1 MTFPCLGSSNVLM
14 MSQDLSFLNRDPSK
28 IIMMDTVASHA
39 KLQPE
44 NAIIIPKWK
53 GDPKDRNLVSY
64 IPFLEFIGA
73 MVGPNGK
80 GERDTRDILQDYQ
93 GTHIPTE
100 FARRTAIAEARF
112 KEKLGEERS
121 KQPKRSV
128 GFLGSL
134 LGAKPQPAGIDGSFE
149 KSLAE
154 GLDQG
159 RSYQDLIR
167 ERGQKQYEMLERE
180 IKQNGEKW
188 LKEMADEEKKA
199 MDESMKSMK
208 GSITGFFPFS
218 GGSRGEKK

>member
-1 MTFPCLGSSNVLM
+1 M
-14 MSQDLSFLNRDPSK
+14 
-28 IIMMDTVASHA
+28 IDTVASHV

-53 GDPKDRNLVSY
+53 GDPKDKNLVSY

-80 GERDTRDILQDYQ
+80 GERDVRPILQDYQ

-100 FARRTAIAEARF
+100 FARRSAIADTQF
-112 KEKLGEERS
+112 KAKLNEERANR
-121 KQPKRSV
+121 PKRSV
-128 GFLGSL
+128 GFMGSL
-134 LGAKPQPAGIDGSFE
+134 LGAKPQAAGVDGSLE
-149 KSLAE
+149 PSLAE

-159 RSYQDLIR
+159 KSYQDIIR

-180 IKQNGEKW
+180 IQQNGDKW
-188 LKEMADEEKKA
+188 LKEMAEEEKRA

-208 GSITGFFPFS
+208 GSLTGYLPFP
-218 GGSRGEKK
+218 GGEKK

>member
-1 MTFPCLGSSNVLM
+1 MSHHTMVLM
-14 MSQDLSFLNRDPSK
+14 LMISQDLSFLNRDPSK

-53 GDPKDRNLVSY
+53 GDLNDRNLVSY

-80 GERDTRDILQDYQ
+80 GERDVRPILQDYQ

-100 FARRTAIAEARF
+100 FGRRSAIADAQF
-112 KEKLGEERS
+112 KSKLDTERA
-121 KQPKRSV
+121 KRPKRSV
-128 GFLGSL
+128 GFLASL
-134 LGAKPQPAGIDGSFE
+134 LGAKPQAAGVDGSLE
-149 KSLAE
+149 QTLAE

-159 RSYQDLIR
+159 KSYQDLIR
-167 ERGQKQYEMLERE
+167 ERGQKQYEMLDRE
-180 IKQNGEKW
+180 IQQNGEKW
-188 LKEMADEEKKA
+188 LKEMAEEEKKA

-208 GSITGFFPFS
+208 GSITGFFPFPAGS
-218 GGSRGEKK
+218 GGEKK